1 MAIPVQSVDS
11 AKKKKIKI
19 LYRKLILIAY
29 LKTSFENTNILNNN
43 KIILNMVKKKKNIE
57 LNQYLQTL
65 STTHGTLRTIRFF
78 RGTPPDN

>member
-65 STTHGTLRTIRFF
+65 STTH
-78 RGTPPDN
+78 